1 MLIHVHKNT
10 AKIVTKIVWKQPI
23 CEAELNMNS
32 LTWGYMQRVGGSW
45 HGIVPLQL
53 LLVSEVFYVT
63 NADAVI
69 FYLYNLDIASP

>member
-1 MLIHVHKNT
+1 
-10 AKIVTKIVWKQPI
+10 
-23 CEAELNMNS
+23 
-32 LTWGYMQRVGGSW
+32 MQRVGGSW